1 MRRQRNMFKQ
11 TKTSEKELNKVE
23 ISNLHDQGFKVMIIK
38 MQSELRRR
46 MDDEHSENFN
56 KELEI

>member
-1 MRRQRNMFKQ
+1 MFKQ